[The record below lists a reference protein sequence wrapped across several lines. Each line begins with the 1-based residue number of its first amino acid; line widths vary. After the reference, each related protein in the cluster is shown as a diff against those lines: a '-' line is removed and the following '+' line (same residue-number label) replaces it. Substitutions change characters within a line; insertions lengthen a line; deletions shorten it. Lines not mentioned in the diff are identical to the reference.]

1 MTERTASLPVT
12 GPPMSVRVTEHE
24 DAAVPVTGNVPGT
37 EYDPDEVATRD
48 VERRLYVDIDALLNG
63 GLPEPLA
70 PSVLNF
76 NDGVALF
83 YRGQV
88 NHVFGDPESG
98 KTWVCLAAAADE
110 LRTGRTVAVIDLDHN
125 GPDATVARLVQ
136 LGAPVEALRSL
147 DRFRYIEPDD
157 LPELR
162 ATVGNL
168 TTRPAGVV
176 VVDSLGELL
185 PMAGASSND
194 ADDFTR
200 VHSNFLK
207 PLAKEGACVLVID
220 HLAKGSESRAMG
232 ASGTAA
238 KGRAVGGLSV
248 RVTIKEQFAPSRG
261 GSCTLAIKK
270 DRHGG
275 LRKHRDPTDREPLA
289 GTFKLNP
296 DGATYP
302 WSMYAPLDGE
312 RNPGEAAD
320 AALVDRLLA
329 LDELPATVAEARQ
342 VLSCQNAEAGRALK
356 EARRSVTRTGIGG
369 PVTGNAPD
377 QAELL

>member
-125 GPDATVARLVQ
+125 GPEATVARLVQ

-329 LDELPATVAEARQ
+329 LDELPATVDAAREFLACRRTAASRALTEARN
-342 VLSCQNAEAGRALK
+342 LSSQFRDG
-356 EARRSVTRTGIGG
+356 S
-369 PVTGNAPD
+369 GNR
-377 QAELL
+377 ELFG